1 MSYKL
6 LTIPPFEKQAKRLLK
21 KYPFL
26 KIELAELIGI
36 LKTNPLMGIPLG
48 GDCFKFVWQLHP
60 RKKESGGARI
70 ITYFAIS
77 ENSIFL
83 LSIYDKSERDNIE
96 DSGLKRLLNFA
107 R

>member
-48 GDCFKFVWQLHP
+48 GDCFKIRLAIASKKKGIWRCENHYLFRNF
-60 RKKESGGARI
+60 RKL
-70 ITYFAIS
+70 
-77 ENSIFL
+77 N
-83 LSIYDKSERDNIE
+83 LSFIDLR
-96 DSGLKRLLNFA
+96 
-107 R
+107 